1 MMASPIRPKNPNI
14 SREVA
19 NLIQQAE
26 SLLRK
31 KIAIKESVPGVFEA
45 LSNVDDQLRKTI
57 NEIIASGQDDELDQ
71 NQIRLI
77 NTALVGTRTAISTY
91 QADYRPNVNDLTA
104 EFAMLPQVDLRQLR
118 KLKDDDR
125 ELYDSLV
132 NKHGVIRETDFSTT
146 DLTGD
151 DIAFLEDK
159 EAIINILKKYDNGG
173 YIDDNVWYAI
183 VSEGRIKQSALW
195 NSSALPTAAK
205 FMQERYGFEFAVKY
219 LEYPERIE
227 GGVRPIE
234 GGDKA
239 ESE

>member
-1 MMASPIRPKNPNI
+1 MASPIRPKNPNI
-14 SREVA
+14 SKEVA

-57 NEIIASGQDDELDQ
+57 NEIITSGQDDELDQ

-77 NTALVGTRTAISTY
+77 NTALVGTRTAIATY

-118 KLKDDDR
+118 KLKDNDP
-125 ELYDSLV
+125 EFYGKLV
-132 NKHGVIRETDFSTT
+132 KDHGVIRETDFGTT
-146 DLTGD
+146 NLTED
-151 DIAFLEDK
+151 DINFLNDK
-159 EAIINILKKYDNGG
+159 ENIYNILKQYETNN
-173 YIDDNVWYAI
+173 YIDDNVWYEI
-183 VSEGRIKQSALW
+183 VSQARISKFSALW

-205 FMQERYGFEFAVKY
+205 FIQERYGFEFAVKY
-219 LEYPERIE
+219 LEYPEQIE
-227 GGVRPIE
+227 GGVKTTP
-234 GGDKA
+234 GGDKEEA
-239 ESE
+239 

>member
-1 MMASPIRPKNPNI
+1 MMVSPIRPKNPNI

-57 NEIIASGQDDELDQ
+57 NEIITSGQDDELDQ

-77 NTALVGTRTAISTY
+77 NTALVGTRTAIATY

-118 KLKDDDR
+118 KLKDDNP
-125 ELYDSLV
+125 ELYDKLI
-132 NKHGVIRETDFSTT
+132 KDHGVIRETDFGTT
-146 DLTGD
+146 NLTGD

-159 EAIINILKKYDNGG
+159 ETIYNILKKYDNGG

-183 VSEGRIKQSALW
+183 VSEGRISKQSALW

-219 LEYPERIE
+219 LEYPEQIE

-234 GGDKA
+234 GGDKVEA
-239 ESE
+239 